1 MSSKKIKCPKCEKK
15 NPLILNSSIKNNENI
30 NFLISCNCSNN
41 PIECDLENFLKISNS
56 NFKNLYENKLP
67 QYKSVIE
74 RINSIE
80 NYFNIISESIT
91 KKIKII
97 NDMLISL
104 LEKFE
109 KKKYE
114 FSIILNKYA
123 LFINSLFNSED
134 NLVNIENINISD
146 ENISYSS
153 LSQIITFLT
162 NTINEINSKFENINS
177 ISFNQSLLFE
187 FDNEKLYNKKE
198 FIYHS
203 LTVYDIIEC
212 ISVNK
217 IASCSSDHK
226 LNLYNNDENLT
237 LFKTIITG
245 YINIKLY
252 EIQKKQRIACT
263 TITSKILIYSLIT
276 FENVLNI
283 SCHNNIIW
291 DFIQLSNGKFVSC
304 GADKNINIYNEN
316 LTSVKDC
323 LKGHDYSIRHIL
335 EFKPNLLISCCWG
348 GKIIFWDLIENKNI
362 YEYNCGN
369 CVYDMV
375 KISENKLIVSIKL
388 SKIGIFDIE
397 NKKMI
402 KINYIQNSMKIW
414 SICINNNK
422 DQNNNLIYCACKSGR
437 MIVLNY
443 ETLAIVN
450 NIKIPSECPKKI
462 CMLSNGKILMTCR
475 NGKIYLLTRKT

>member
-1 MSSKKIKCPKCEKK
+1 ME
-15 NPLILNSSIKNNENI
+15 LILSNI
-30 NFLISCNCSNN
+30 
-41 PIECDLENFLKISNS
+41 DLYLDTLFS
-56 NFKNLYENKLP
+56 
-67 QYKSVIE
+67 YKFS
-74 RINSIE
+74 
-80 NYFNIISESIT
+80 
-91 KKIKII
+91 
-97 NDMLISL
+97 
-104 LEKFE
+104 KFE
-109 KKKYE
+109 FE
-114 FSIILNKYA
+114 FINKFSKILNKYT
-123 LFINSLFNSED
+123 LFINSLFNSEN
-134 NLVNIENINISD
+134 NLLNIENINIS
-146 ENISYSS
+146 EEIINYSS
-153 LSQIITFLT
+153 INQITIFLT
-162 NTINEINSKFENINS
+162 KLIDEIESKFETINS
-177 ISFNQSLLFE
+177 LSFDQSFLFE

-198 FIYHS
+198 FVYHN

-212 ISVNK
+212 FSVNK

-226 LNLYNNDENLT
+226 LNLYNNDENFT

-245 YINIKLY
+245 HRNIKLY
-252 EIQKKQRIACT
+252 EIKTQKRIACT

-276 FENVLNI
+276 FDNVLTI

-291 DFIQLSNGKFVSC
+291 DFIQLSNGKFASC

-402 KINYIQNSMKIW
+402 KINYIQNCMKIW
-414 SICINNNK
+414 SICLNNNK
-422 DQNNNLIYCACKSGR
+422 NENNNLIYCACKSGK
-437 MIVLNY
+437 MTVLYYDTLDIV
-443 ETLAIVN
+443 I
-450 NIKIPSECPKKI
+450 NIKILNQCAKKI
-462 CMLSNGKILMTCR
+462 FMLSNGKILISCR

>member
-1 MSSKKIKCPKCEKK
+1 MTSKKIKFPKCEKK
-15 NPLILNSSIKNNENI
+15 NPLILNCLINNNENLK
-30 NFLISCNCSNN
+30 FLLSCNCSNH
-41 PIECDLENFLKISNS
+41 PIECDLENLLINSNS
-56 NFKNLYENKLP
+56 NFENLYENKVSK
-67 QYKSVIE
+67 YKSILE
-74 RINSIE
+74 RINSIQ
-80 NYFNIISESIT
+80 NYLNLTSDKINEVIKSI
-91 KKIKII
+91 
-97 NDMLISL
+97 NHSLISF
-104 LEKFE
+104 LEIFE

-114 FSIILNKYA
+114 FSKILNKYT
-123 LFINSLFNSED
+123 LFINSLFNSEN
-134 NLVNIENINISD
+134 NLLNIENINIS
-146 ENISYSS
+146 EEIINYSS
-153 LSQIITFLT
+153 INQITIFLT
-162 NTINEINSKFENINS
+162 KLIDEIESKFETINS
-177 ISFNQSLLFE
+177 LSFDQSFLFE

-198 FIYHS
+198 FVYHN

-212 ISVNK
+212 FSVNK

-226 LNLYNNDENLT
+226 LNLYNNDENFT

-245 YINIKLY
+245 HRNIKLY
-252 EIQKKQRIACT
+252 EIKTQKRIACT

-276 FENVLNI
+276 FDNVLTI

-291 DFIQLSNGKFVSC
+291 DFIQLSNGKFASC

-402 KINYIQNSMKIW
+402 KINYIQNCMKIW
-414 SICINNNK
+414 SICLNNNK
-422 DQNNNLIYCACKSGR
+422 NENNNLIYCACKSGK
-437 MIVLNY
+437 MTVLYYDTLDIV
-443 ETLAIVN
+443 I
-450 NIKIPSECPKKI
+450 NIKILNQCAKKI
-462 CMLSNGKILMTCR
+462 FMLSNGKILISCR

>member
-1 MSSKKIKCPKCEKK
+1 MTSKKIKCPKCEKK
-15 NPLILNSSIKNNENI
+15 NPLILNSFINNNENLQ
-30 NFLISCNCSNN
+30 FLLSCNCSNH
-41 PIECDLENFLKISNS
+41 PIECDLENLLINSNS
-56 NFKNLYENKLP
+56 NFENLYENKVSK
-67 QYKSVIE
+67 YKSILE
-74 RINSIE
+74 RINSIQ
-80 NYFNIISESIT
+80 NYLNLTSDKINEVIKSI
-91 KKIKII
+91 
-97 NDMLISL
+97 NHSLISF
-104 LEKFE
+104 LEIFE

-114 FSIILNKYA
+114 FSNILNKYT
-123 LFINSLFNSED
+123 LFKNLLFNSEN
-134 NLVNIENINISD
+134 NLLNIENINIS
-146 ENISYSS
+146 EEIINYSS
-153 LSQIITFLT
+153 INQITIFLT
-162 NTINEINSKFENINS
+162 KLIDEIESKFETINS
-177 ISFNQSLLFE
+177 LSFDQSFLFE

-198 FIYHS
+198 FVYHN

-212 ISVNK
+212 FSVNK

-226 LNLYNNDENLT
+226 LNLYNNDDNFT

-245 YINIKLY
+245 HRNIKLY
-252 EIQKKQRIACT
+252 EIKTQKRIACT

-276 FENVLNI
+276 FDNVLTI

-291 DFIQLSNGKFVSC
+291 DFIQLSNGKFASC

-402 KINYIQNSMKIW
+402 KINYIQNCSKIW
-414 SICINNNK
+414 SICLNNNK
-422 DQNNNLIYCACKSGR
+422 NENNNLIYCACKSGK
-437 MIVLNY
+437 MTVLYYDTLDIV
-443 ETLAIVN
+443 I
-450 NIKIPSECPKKI
+450 NIKIQNQCAKKI
-462 CMLSNGKILMTCR
+462 FMLSNGKILISCR